1 MTTIKNMI
9 TEEKKRMEAE
19 LRLKNRLTE
28 AVTELINETKDEN
41 SFSASSML
49 TGEYSVNL
57 SVWTRDDNK
66 FASIA
71 IKKGVVRDILIIATP
86 DMESDGAVEIT
97 EYESKVKAKVDLDR
111 LYNMIKEL

>member
-1 MTTIKNMI
+1 MTTIKNI
-9 TEEKKRMEAE
+9 IADEKKRMDAE
-19 LRLKNRLTE
+19 LKLKNRITE

-41 SFSASSML
+41 SFSASSRL

-66 FASIA
+66 FASIR
-71 IKKGVVRDILIIATP
+71 ITKGVDTILLIIATP
-86 DMESDGAVEIT
+86 NMESDNTVNIT
-97 EYESKVKAKVDLDR
+97 EYKSNVSAKADLDR

>member
-9 TEEKKRMEAE
+9 ADEKKRLEVESKIRNKLEYAVAE
-19 LRLKNRLTE
+19 LIT
-28 AVTELINETKDEN
+28 ETKDQT
-41 SFSASSML
+41 SLAATARL

-57 SVWTRDDNK
+57 SVWTRDDGK
-66 FASIA
+66 FASIT

-86 DMESDGAVEIT
+86 DMELDGAVEIT
-97 EYESKVKAKVDLDR
+97 EYESKVKAKADLDR